1 MRYVDFHLAAHDATK
16 LFVRSYS
23 PTEAHPTNGRSLVIV
38 HGTSE
43 HGGRYDHVAR
53 VAVEQGWQ
61 VIVPDLR
68 GHGRSDGVPVHVDHF
83 ERYLLD
89 LDTLWQYFELNPR
102 RTALLGHSFGGLI
115 STRYAESRPLRM
127 ATLTLMSPLLGLK
140 VEVDS
145 WTLLLG
151 KLMSKVLPT
160 TRFRSRVPAEHTTS
174 NPEVLARRE
183 QDPLIHRSVT
193 ARWFY
198 QMQDALSDAWRDAPA
213 VRLPLLV
220 MQAGNDMIVDPL
232 APGVWMQTIDSDD
245 KHLEVLDGH
254 AHELLNETDWA
265 LTLDRVLDWLEAR
278 IPSMT
283 ASLG

>member
-23 PTEAHPTNGRSLVIV
+23 PTEAHPSNGRSLVIV

-43 HGGRYDHVAR
+43 HGGRYDHVAKA
-53 VAVEQGWQ
+53 AVEHGWQ

-68 GHGRSDGVPVHVDHF
+68 GHGRSDGVPVHVDRF

-102 RTALLGHSFGGLI
+102 RTALLGHSFGGLVC
-115 STRYAESRPLRM
+115 TRFAQTRPQRM

-145 WTLLLG
+145 FTLLIG
-151 KLMSKVLPT
+151 KLMSRLLPT
-160 TRFRSRVPAEHTTS
+160 ARFRSRVPAEHTTS
-174 NPEVLARRE
+174 NPEVLVRRAA
-183 QDPLIHRSVT
+183 DPLIHRSVT

-198 QMQDALSDAWRDAPA
+198 QMQEALSEAWQHAST

-220 MQAGNDMIVDPL
+220 MQAGSDFIVDPL
-232 APGVWMQTIDSDD
+232 AADLWLKTIGSTD
-245 KHLEVLDGH
+245 KHIEMLEGH
-254 AHELLNETDWA
+254 YHELLNESDWPA
-265 LTLDRVLDWLEAR
+265 TFSLVMDWLETR

>member
-23 PTEAHPTNGRSLVIV
+23 PTETHPSNGRSLVIV

-43 HGGRYDHVAR
+43 HGGRYDHVAKA
-53 VAVEQGWQ
+53 AVEHGWQ

-68 GHGRSDGVPVHVDHF
+68 GHGRSDGVPVHVDRF
-83 ERYLLD
+83 DRYLLD

-102 RTALLGHSFGGLI
+102 RTALLGHSFGGLVC
-115 STRYAESRPLRM
+115 TRYAQTRSHRM

-145 WTLLLG
+145 FTLLIG
-151 KLMSKVLPT
+151 KLMSRLLPT

-174 NPEVLARRE
+174 NPEVLARRAA
-183 QDPLIHRSVT
+183 DPLIHRSVT

-198 QMQDALSDAWRDAPA
+198 QMQDALAEVWQHATA
-213 VRLPLLV
+213 IRLPLLV
-220 MQAGNDMIVDPL
+220 MQAGSDFIVDPL
-232 APGVWMQTIDSDD
+232 AADLWMKTVGSSDR
-245 KHLEVLDGH
+245 HIEVLADH
-254 AHELLNETDWA
+254 YHELFNESDWPVTFS
-265 LTLDRVLDWLEAR
+265 LVMDWLETR

>member
-23 PTEAHPTNGRSLVIV
+23 PTETHPSNGRSLVIV

-43 HGGRYDHVAR
+43 HGGRYDHVAKA
-53 VAVEQGWQ
+53 AVEHGWQ

-68 GHGRSDGVPVHVDHF
+68 GHGRSDGVPVHVDRF
-83 ERYLLD
+83 DRYLLD

-102 RTALLGHSFGGLI
+102 RTALLGHSFGGLVC
-115 STRYAESRPLRM
+115 TRFAQTRPQRM

-140 VEVDS
+140 VEVDTF
-145 WTLLLG
+145 TLLIG
-151 KLMSKVLPT
+151 KLMSRVLPT

-174 NPEVLARRE
+174 NPEVLARRAV
-183 QDPLIHRSVT
+183 DPLIHRSVT

-198 QMQDALSDAWRDAPA
+198 QMQDALSEAWQHATA
-213 VRLPLLV
+213 IRLPLLV
-220 MQAGNDMIVDPL
+220 MQAGSDFIVDPL
-232 APGVWMQTIDSDD
+232 AADLWMKTVGSSDR
-245 KHLEVLDGH
+245 HIEVLADH
-254 AHELLNETDWA
+254 YHELLNESDWPA
-265 LTLDRVLDWLEAR
+265 TFSLVMDWLETR